1 MLVAMSE
8 PKQVQAEVKGVVLE
22 KRISYSMLYA
32 AGNIVLF
39 DNLGILTN
47 GKKRARIARSA
58 FEVLSESLYASAT
71 AFVPIQIASK
81 LSLDYVPDYLKCHGQ
96 GVTKKKTKT
105 VFESFVVSKGKGRF
119 AYVTPEK
126 EIPFKDCF
134 VPLKRCKISGH
145 SYRSTSDV
153 VIEVQ
158 DKKTRVKRQRT
169 NIKQTSILQ
178 FFFKSQKQDE
188 EPEQISEENMK
199 ANPGPIATISVRFST
214 TPRRVI
220 ELVNAP
226 SPPPLNPVLEG
237 IRMSIQHTTLLR
249 RKYSQIFDC
258 DDTSDLENF
267 EVDPKTDQNK
277 LHTYFHPLTE
287 EERGAKFLPM
297 MQYSQLKED
306 VEESHELPSDLLED
320 IFSLEDNFG
329 SMKPSQNAN
338 SFDNVCSAFP
348 SSTSF
353 SSIASF
359 NGFEDVQ
366 DMLKDINYN
375 DLTEMGFECMDAT

>member
-1 MLVAMSE
+1 
-8 PKQVQAEVKGVVLE
+8 
-22 KRISYSMLYA
+22 MLYA

-158 DKKTRVKRQRT
+158 DKKTRVKRQRYWY
-169 NIKQTSILQ
+169 
-178 FFFKSQKQDE
+178 
-188 EPEQISEENMK
+188 
-199 ANPGPIATISVRFST
+199 
-214 TPRRVI
+214 TP
-220 ELVNAP
+220 
-226 SPPPLNPVLEG
+226 
-237 IRMSIQHTTLLR
+237 T
-249 RKYSQIFDC
+249 
-258 DDTSDLENF
+258 
-267 EVDPKTDQNK
+267 
-277 LHTYFHPLTE
+277 
-287 EERGAKFLPM
+287 
-297 MQYSQLKED
+297 
-306 VEESHELPSDLLED
+306 
-320 IFSLEDNFG
+320 
-329 SMKPSQNAN
+329 
-338 SFDNVCSAFP
+338 
-348 SSTSF
+348 
-353 SSIASF
+353 
-359 NGFEDVQ
+359 
-366 DMLKDINYN
+366 
-375 DLTEMGFECMDAT
+375 